1 MIGEV
6 GQSQNQ
12 PIFHSLADLCLFWA
26 RKNKKLKNDRT
37 LFINEEQSFE
47 LISILLKDKFGPDF
61 PLSQILDVYSN
72 PEDPI
77 YEKYEE
83 KLKNSNLIDA
93 QKLKKILE
101 EETFEFDILLIL
113 DESKE
118 FLDLFTNYEQFKIQ
132 LEQSLDASM
141 HENANPEFNLTI
153 EELKMDET
161 NLLKNERKSGNG
173 MSSQLKKVEAAMRL
187 LVNR

>member
-6 GQSQNQ
+6 EHSQNR
-12 PIFHSLADLCLFWA
+12 PIFHSLADFCLFWA

-37 LFINEEQSFE
+37 LYINEEQSFE

-72 PEDPI
+72 PQDPI
-77 YEKYEE
+77 YEKYAE
-83 KLKNSNLIDA
+83 KLKSSNLIDA
-93 QKLKKILE
+93 QKLRKIVE
-101 EETFEFDILLIL
+101 AEKFEFDILLIL

-118 FLDLFTNYEQFKIQ
+118 FLDLFHNFDQIKIQ

-141 HENANPEFNLTI
+141 HENANPEFNLTT
-153 EELKMDET
+153 EELKISS
-161 NLLKNERKSGNG
+161 NLMNERKNGNG